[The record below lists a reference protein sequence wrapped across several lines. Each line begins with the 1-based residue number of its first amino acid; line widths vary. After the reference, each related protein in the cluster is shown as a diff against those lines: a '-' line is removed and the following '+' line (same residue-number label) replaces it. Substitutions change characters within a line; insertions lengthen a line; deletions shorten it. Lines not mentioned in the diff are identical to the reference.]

1 MTRTAADKTSGN
13 AGQDGTAVVTGR
25 LGPFPHVCRP
35 VFLVSAGLI
44 LSFLIFGA
52 GFPETANAVFQGAQT
67 GIADYFGWFLILVTN
82 LSLVL
87 TVYLAFS
94 RYGDIRLGAQTETPQ
109 YGLLSW
115 VAMLFSAGIGIG
127 LLYWAVAE
135 PLFHFFSPPMGEAE
149 SVEAAKQ
156 AMVLA
161 FFDWGLHGWG
171 IYCIVALSLAYFH
184 YRQGLPLSIRSVLY
198 PLIGERIYGPMG
210 HAVDILAVF
219 GTMFGVVTSL
229 GLGVMQIN
237 SGLETF
243 LGLPNNIFVQLVL
256 IAIITG
262 LATVSVML
270 GLDGG
275 IKRISSFNIYLSFAL
290 LAFVVIVG
298 PTLFILDSF
307 IENVGNYIGSLVQ
320 FSFWVEAY
328 SGTNWQVDWTLFYW
342 AWWISWSP
350 FVGIFIARI
359 SRGRTIREFLLGVL
373 LIPTSILFFWFTAF
387 GGTAIKMELDG
398 NPGLIEATKNDYGD
412 AIFKLIEFFP
422 ATPLVGGVIIV
433 MIVVWFVT
441 SSDSASFVIDMLT
454 AGGHTDP
461 PRIQRIFWAVTE
473 GAIAAMLVVAGGL
486 QALQAAAVVAGFPFA
501 FVLLIM
507 MYSLLRG
514 LGRDKL
520 VLYRADQWYQTEK
533 ETDVNTPNP
542 YRDEDALTGP
552 PRLASGG

>member
-1 MTRTAADKTSGN
+1 MANVSD
-13 AGQDGTAVVTGR
+13 DGTRVETGP

-35 VFLVSAGLI
+35 VFLISAILI
-44 LSFLIFGA
+44 IGFLVFGA
-52 GFPETANAVFQGAQT
+52 GFPETADTVFQGAQK

-82 LSLVL
+82 LSLIL

-109 YGLLSW
+109 YGLMSW
-115 VAMLFSAGIGIG
+115 IAMLFSAGIGIG

-135 PLFHFFSPPMGEAE
+135 PLYHFFSPPVGEPE

-198 PLIGERIYGPMG
+198 PIIGERIYGPWG

-243 LGLPNNIFVQLVL
+243 LGIPDNIFVQLVL
-256 IAIITG
+256 IAIITAF
-262 LATVSVML
+262 ATTSVML

-275 IKRISSFNIYLSFAL
+275 IKRISNFNIYLSFAL
-290 LAFVVIVG
+290 LTFFVIVG
-298 PTLFILDSF
+298 PTLFIFDSF
-307 IENVGNYIGSLVQ
+307 IENVGNYLEGLVHW
-320 FSFWVEAY
+320 SFWVESY
-328 SGTNWQVDWTLFYW
+328 SGTDWQVDWTLFYW

-373 LIPTSILFFWFTAF
+373 LIPTTILFFWFTAF
-387 GGTAIKMELDG
+387 GGTAIKLELDG
-398 NPGLIEATKNDYGD
+398 NPGLIEATKESYGQ

-422 ATPLVGGVIIV
+422 ATPVIGGIIIV

-454 AGGHTDP
+454 AGGHSDP
-461 PRIQRIFWAVTE
+461 PKIQRLFWAVTE
-473 GAIAAMLVVAGGL
+473 GAIAAMLLVAGGL
-486 QALQAAAVVAGFPFA
+486 KALQAAAVVAGFPFA
-501 FVLLIM
+501 FVLLTM

-520 VLYRADQWYQTEK
+520 VLYRADQWYETER
-533 ETDVNTPNP
+533 ETDINTPDP
-542 YRDEDALTGP
+542 YRDEHALRGP
-552 PRLASGG
+552 PEVASGA

>member
-1 MTRTAADKTSGN
+1 MSGN
-13 AGQDGTAVVTGR
+13 VRTGR
-25 LGPFPHVCRP
+25 LGPFPHVSVP
-35 VFLVSAGLI
+35 VFATSAALI
-44 LSFLIFGA
+44 ISFILFGVIA
-52 GFPETANAVFQGAQT
+52 PEFANTVFQGAQKW
-67 GIADYFGWFLILVTN
+67 IADTFGWFLILVTN
-82 LSLVL
+82 AALVL

-94 RYGDIRLGAQTETPQ
+94 RFGDIRLGHQTEQPE
-109 YGLLSW
+109 YSLMSW

-135 PLFHFFSPPMGEAE
+135 PLYHFFAPPVGEAE

-161 FFDWGLHGWG
+161 FFDWGLHGWA

-184 YRQGLPLSIRSVLY
+184 YRHGLPLSIRSALY
-198 PLIGERIYGPMG
+198 PLIGEKIYGPWG
-210 HAVDILAVF
+210 HAVDVLAVF

-229 GLGVMQIN
+229 GLGVMQIS

-243 LGLPNNIFVQLVL
+243 VGIPESIYVQLIL

-262 LATVSVML
+262 FATISVLA

-275 IKRISSFNIYLSFAL
+275 IKRISNLNIYLSFVL

-298 PTLFILDSF
+298 PTLYILDSF
-307 IENVGNYIGSLVQ
+307 IENVGNYIGSIVHW
-320 FSFWVEAY
+320 SFWVESY
-328 SGTNWQVDWTLFYW
+328 SGTDWQVDWTLFYW

-373 LIPTSILFFWFTAF
+373 LIPTTILFFWFTAF
-387 GGTAIKMELDG
+387 GGTALKMELEG
-398 NPGLIEATKNDYGD
+398 NPGLIEATKESYGS

-422 ATPLVGGVIIV
+422 GTPLIGGVIMV
-433 MIVVWFVT
+433 MIVIWFVT

-454 AGGHTDP
+454 AGGHANP
-461 PRIQRIFWAVTE
+461 PKIQRLFWAITE
-473 GAIAAMLVVAGGL
+473 GVIAAILLVAGGL
-486 QALQAAAVVAGFPFA
+486 KALQAAAVVAGFPFA
-501 FVLLIM
+501 FVLLTM

-514 LGRDKL
+514 LGRDRL
-520 VLYRADQWYQTEK
+520 VLYRYEQWYRTEQEAEINAPDAYK
-533 ETDVNTPNP
+533 
-542 YRDEDALTGP
+542 DEHELKGP
-552 PRLASGG
+552 PALAKEA